1 MNMDETEPPEHVT
14 RPIAHVKRGVDGVW
28 LEHALDDHL
37 RCVGN
42 MASGFA
48 RDFGAADWARLAGYW
63 HDLGKYRPG
72 FQTYIRDASGF
83 EREEAHIEGK
93 LNRVDHSTAGAI
105 YAKQKLGTIGH
116 VLAFVIAGHHAG
128 LPDFHSADG
137 AGSALSARLNNA
149 QYLEEALLASPPT
162 ELLGYEK
169 PTSSIP
175 GGMAGFALWV
185 RMLFS
190 SLVDADF
197 LDTEAFMDEGK
208 AANRSAY
215 QSLLELKPAF
225 DAYMAESFANSSGA
239 VNALR
244 ANILLQSRQRGHDKP
259 GMFTLTVPT
268 GGGKTLSSMAFALE
282 HAEAHNKR
290 RIIYVIPFTSIIEQT
305 ADTFRKIFGDTVIEH
320 HSNAAESSK
329 ENHKSRLACEN
340 WDAPLIVTTSVQF
353 FESLFAARTSRCRK
367 LHNIVNSIVVLDEA
381 QLIPPELREPIM
393 QVMNLLT
400 AHYGVTFVLSTATQP
415 ALTKGKS
422 ALTPPTEIIENPAAL
437 FSALERVEY
446 TFPVDANVPITWEA
460 LAVELASHE
469 SVLAIVN
476 SRVDC
481 RTLHALLPADT
492 IHLSALMC
500 GEHRSRV
507 IADIKQRLKA
517 GEAVRVVSTQ
527 LVEAG
532 VDIDFPVVY
541 RAMAGLDSIAQAAG
555 RCNREGKLTR
565 GKVVI
570 FVPPKPAPI
579 GLLRKAEQ
587 VTKSLLAAG
596 LSNALPPEIFTKY
609 FELFYGAVDDRRA
622 QEIAAL
628 LKVDSELGCAFR
640 SAAAA
645 FKIIDDENQRAVYV
659 RYGESE
665 GLLDLLASIGPN
677 RDLLRKLQ
685 RYSVGLSMRTVD
697 EMMTRGD
704 IAFAYRD
711 DFLALTSAALYGKFG
726 VIINKDQLLP
736 PDDLVI

>member
-1 MNMDETEPPEHVT
+1 MNEIEMPAQAL
-14 RPIAHVKRGVDGVW
+14 RPIAHVKRGVDDSW
-28 LEHALDDHL
+28 IEHALADHL

-42 MASGFA
+42 IAGNLAS
-48 RDFGAADWARLAGYW
+48 DFGAADWAKLAGYW
-63 HDLGKYRPG
+63 HDLGKYRPS
-72 FQTYIRDASGF
+72 FQSYIRDASGF

-105 YAKQKLGTIGH
+105 YAKQKLGTLGH
-116 VLAFVIAGHHAG
+116 VLAYVIAGHHAG

-149 QYLEEALLASPPT
+149 KYLEEALLARPPT
-162 ELLGYEK
+162 ELLDFTK
-169 PTSSIP
+169 PTTSIP

-208 AANRSAY
+208 AANRSVY
-215 QSLLELKPAF
+215 PSLFELKPAF
-225 DAYMAESFANSSGA
+225 DVYMAECFANASGA

-244 ANILLQSRQRGHDKP
+244 ADILMQSRERGHDKP

-268 GGGKTLSSMAFALE
+268 GGGKTLSGMAFALE
-282 HAEAHNKR
+282 HSQAHNKR

-305 ADTFRKIFGDTVIEH
+305 ADTFRKIFGDAVIEH
-320 HSNAAESSK
+320 HSNSAEPSQ

-381 QLIPPELREPIM
+381 QLIPPELREPIL
-393 QVMNLLT
+393 QAMNLLT

-422 ALTPPTEIIENPAAL
+422 GLKQPTEIISNPAAL
-437 FSALERVEY
+437 FKTLERVEY
-446 TFPVDANVPITWEA
+446 AFPANANVPTTWEA
-460 LAVELASHE
+460 LAAELVSHK

-476 SRVDC
+476 SRTDC
-481 RTLHALLPADT
+481 RALHALLPTDT

-500 GEHRSRV
+500 GEHRSQV

-517 GEAVRVVSTQ
+517 GESVRVVSTQ

-555 RCNREGKLTR
+555 RCNREGKLEK
-565 GKVVI
+565 GKVIV
-570 FVPPKPAPI
+570 FVPPKSAPI

-596 LSNALPPEIFTKY
+596 ISSNLPPEIFTQY
-609 FELFYGAVDDRRA
+609 FELFYGAVDDRKA
-622 QEIAAL
+622 QEITAL
-628 LKVDSELGCAFR
+628 LKVDNELGCAFR

-645 FKIIDDENQRAVYV
+645 FKLIDDENQRAVYV
-659 RYGESE
+659 RYGESDA
-665 GLLDLLASIGPN
+665 LLDQLAQKGPE
-677 RDLLRKLQ
+677 RWLLRKLQ
-685 RYSVGLSMRTVD
+685 RYSVSLSVRTVD
-697 EMMTRGD
+697 EMMRCGD
-704 IAFAYRD
+704 IAFAYQD
-711 DFLALTSAALYGKFG
+711 DFLTLTSTALYGKFG
-726 VIINKDQLLP
+726 VVLPVNQPAP
-736 PDDLVI
+736 PDLVF